1 VLVGFSL
8 AEALQKPKTPGSPWK
23 GCSAARHRFPS
34 WLPSSLIDRYALDH
48 ADTTKKL
55 FPVAHEITHV
65 LWVSLQI
72 HGN

>member
-1 VLVGFSL
+1 MERVWRS
-8 AEALQKPKTPGSPWK
+8 KDPS
-23 GCSAARHRFPS
+23 PS
-34 WLPSSLIDRYALDH
+34 WFPSSLIDRYALDH
-48 ADTTKKL
+48 ADTTKKI